1 MPQLDAL
8 LLTALALPLL
18 LFLLLSALVLYKL
31 LLLSLLLL
39 LRLRSYL
46 PLLHAAAYASSLL
59 FLSSSIAT
67 ARSYRSVCLS
77 VLALRQST
85 LLRGWVGEV

>member
-18 LFLLLSALVLYKL
+18 FFLLLSALMLYKL

-46 PLLHAAAYASSLL
+46 PLLHAAVYTSSLL
-59 FLSSSIAT
+59 LLSSSGFA
-67 ARSYRSVCLS
+67 AHSSRLRCLFVLSSSGSPSVHL
-77 VLALRQST
+77 
-85 LLRGWVGEV
+85 